1 MLISRMLQIHHPLK
15 NIRGNYMNK
24 TEAFLGRRIRELRKG
39 YGFSQEKLA
48 EVVDVD
54 PRYISRIELGKS
66 LPSLDLLQRIATAVD
81 VETRELFEFEHF
93 TTQPLV
99 MRAEIDLLLEGVDE
113 QERQMILR
121 IFKGVIRA
129 VRGRL

>member
-1 MLISRMLQIHHPLK
+1 
-15 NIRGNYMNK
+15 MNK

-39 YGFSQEKLA
+39 HGFSQEKLA
-48 EVVDVD
+48 EAVDVD

-81 VETRELFEFEHF
+81 VDTRELFEFEHF

-99 MRAEIDLLLEGVDE
+99 TRAEIDLLLEGTDE